1 MTKELYAL
9 LRPSADV
16 ILILL
21 QTGGPAQMHYGR
33 TCTDALWEA
42 PYRCIMGGP
51 VQMHYGRPRTDALW
65 EALHRCIKFLKKY
78 YYTLNMHILKNRIW
92 YKKCDDSCSPSN
104 PAIPSF
110 SVMCKYKRRYV
121 NFLYILNWISS
132 KFAVN
137 QQFHWRHAIENIHTE
152 RRTGS
157 NFIINIPSLHGAH
170 HMFSLM
176 FMTRN
181 EFIKVSAVNMGLPC
195 C

>member
-9 LRPSADV
+9 LRHSADV

-42 PYRCIMGGP
+42 
-51 VQMHYGRPRTDALW
+51 
-65 EALHRCIKFLKKY
+65 LHRCIKFLKKY
-78 YYTLNMHILKNRIW
+78 YTHNMHILKTGFDIRNVMI
-92 YKKCDDSCSPSN
+92 
-104 PAIPSF
+104 PAVLQIQPF
-110 SVMCKYKRRYV
+110 HPFLLNMCKYKRRYV
-121 NFLYILNWISS
+121 NFLYLYFILNWIS
-132 KFAVN
+132 KFDLN
-137 QQFHWRHAIENIHTE
+137 QQIHWRHVIENIHTE

-181 EFIKVSAVNMGLPC
+181 EFIKVSAVNKGLPC